1 MSSRSAR
8 ILIADP
14 DPAFVDVLSGAFA
27 RDDCYLVASADLDEA
42 LEWSRTES
50 FDVMICDA
58 ALDPIGKGLPAMI
71 ARIKKARPKLP
82 VIATSS
88 SGDSGDT
95 IEAIKAGAY
104 DYLPKPI
111 EVEELRRVVLEAIAA
126 ARRMSN
132 AVVIGDAGTSDAAP
146 GDALIG
152 RGRAMLEVYK
162 ALGRL
167 TAAPVT
173 VLIRGETGTG
183 KELIARALYQH
194 GHRAHQPFV
203 TVNCAAIPEN
213 LLESELFG
221 HEKGAFTGATASRIG
236 KFEQAHN
243 ATLFLDEIG
252 DLDLSLQAK
261 LLRVLQERQ
270 IQRVGGRADIPVDV
284 RIIAA
289 THRDVERMVALGEF
303 REDLFYRLNVATIS
317 LPPLRDRTEDI
328 PQLVDFFL
336 QRYGKELAVSRPAIT
351 TRALRYLE
359 EQPWPGNVR
368 QLQNVIRKA
377 LLQARG
383 YAIDAPDIQQ
393 ILRETGQSVG
403 VGSEDGHAAALR
415 SLEELARSSVEQARN
430 GEISAAYPLMQ
441 ELMEQALLSEALRMS
456 GGNQAQAA
464 RWLGISRLTLRQ
476 KLQKHRIRH

>member
-1 MSSRSAR
+1 ME
-8 ILIADP
+8 L
-14 DPAFVDVLSGAFA
+14 
-27 RDDCYLVASADLDEA
+27 CQ
-42 LEWSRTES
+42 TET
-50 FDVMICDA
+50 FDAVICDA
-58 ALDPIGKGLPAMI
+58 AISGSGEVGTTPLLHEL
-71 ARIKKARPKLP
+71 RRTRPKLP
-82 VIATSS
+82 VIATAASPG
-88 SGDSGDT
+88 SGT
-95 IEAIKAGAY
+95 AIEAIKGGAY
-104 DYLPKPI
+104 DFLPKPV
-111 EVEELRRVVLEAIAA
+111 EAEELRRVVAEAIAA

-132 AVVIGDAGTSDAAP
+132 AVAIGDADTSSAEP

-152 RGRAMLEVYK
+152 GGRAMLEVYK
-162 ALGRL
+162 SLGRL
-167 TAAPVT
+167 TATPVT

-221 HEKGAFTGATASRIG
+221 HEKGAFTGAISSRVG

-261 LLRVLQERQ
+261 LLRVLQEKR

-289 THRDVERMVALGEF
+289 THRDLERMVATGEF
-303 REDLFYRLNVATIS
+303 REDLFYRLNVASIA
-317 LPPLRDRTEDI
+317 LPPLRERTEDI
-328 PQLVDFFL
+328 PRLSDFFL
-336 QRYGKELAVSRPAIT
+336 QRYGRELNVARPAIT

-377 LLQARG
+377 LINARG
-383 YAIDAPDIQQ
+383 YAIDASDLQK
-393 ILRETGQSVG
+393 ILRE
-403 VGSEDGHAAALR
+403 SEHAFSPDTDGRGTALR
-415 SLEELARSSVEQARN
+415 SLEELARAAIQRAKQ
-430 GEISAAYPLMQ
+430 GEIAGAHAEMV
-441 ELMEQALLSEALRMS
+441 ETMERALFSEALNLS
-456 GGNQAQAA
+456 GRNQAQAA

-476 KLQKHRIRH
+476 KLRRYGIRP